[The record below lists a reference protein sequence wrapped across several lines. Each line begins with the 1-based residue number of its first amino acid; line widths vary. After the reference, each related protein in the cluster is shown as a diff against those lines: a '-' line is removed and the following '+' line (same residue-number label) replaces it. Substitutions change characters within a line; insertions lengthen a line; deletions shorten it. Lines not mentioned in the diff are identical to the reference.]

1 MSRVRLRTESAARLR
16 CPSVLPVAVLLLP
29 PPAAPQTKPQP
40 ADQQSIVPDSAHAVR
55 TGAPASPPH
64 SEVRLQ
70 KRGTETAVPRQ
81 PEL

>member
-40 ADQQSIVPDSAHAVR
+40 ADQQSIVPDNAYVL
-55 TGAPASPPH
+55 TGAPASLPH